1 MAKIA
6 YVEKENLPENLQ
18 AAYDGLQ
25 QKFGVVPNVIKA
37 MANAPELL
45 SGFMPTIQQTTLP
58 PLCRYRPFQ
67 EI

>member
-18 AAYDGLQ
+18 VAYDGLQ

-45 SGFMPTIQQTTLP
+45 SGFKKSARGAGR
-58 PLCRYRPFQ
+58 LCTGLRHCP
-67 EI
+67 